1 MQARPLDRYSVCK
14 PVLTYH
20 AVGKLIFG
28 DTSKESLVELPQGQ
42 LYLVRP
48 LSPKGYSELIFKDA
62 AARIRR
68 TNQEYQYQLVIQRA
82 YEEGEEDLADDDDG
96 EDPEL
101 AALAAERDEKIFL
114 LDESL
119 HFRSEIREGGEKV
132 LAWRD
137 LSGDA
142 GDLYEFVCDNSID
155 DAQVQQFEITAV
167 HCQYERKHRKNYN
180 TASEQDL
187 AEFAFEGEQ
196 PIPRASP
203 THSPVA
209 LSPVATMPG
218 SSATRNTAN
227 SALKRDSTSTKAS
240 RKVPVREETPTAAP
254 PVATH
259 PELRS
264 VLAIEHAELH
274 LFDFQSGA
282 FILQD
287 PNVEATVAEV
297 GTWKYWLQISSEDN
311 DWLGQEVIA
320 DINPV
325 FNFEYLSFIFN
336 AYTPNGDAY
345 SWLLRFKDQETET
358 RFQEG
363 LMQALWEQLNEIK
376 WNKSKEEERDYVLE
390 AFQDLA
396 MDEAPEG
403 EGEEEEEEVV
413 EDDGQRSE
421 HYDSDEEEDDVV
433 TRDDDGNVNSQLAVG
448 YKHDRSF
455 VVRGS
460 KIGVFKHTPN
470 NNLEFSTNISKVETP
485 KGKLFSPK
493 KVMLHAEDTNMI
505 LQNEADPNSLY
516 RMDLEYG
523 KIVDEWKVHDD
534 IPVNT
539 FAPESKFSQM
549 TGEQTFLGLSRNAL
563 YRIDPRLAGNKL
575 VDSELKQ
582 YVSKNNFSAAATT
595 EKGYIA
601 VASNKGD
608 IRMFDRLGINAKTHI
623 PALGEP
629 IIGLDVSAD
638 GRWVL
643 GTCRTYLLLID
654 ALQKEGKNEG
664 KLGFEKSFGKDSKP
678 QPRRLGLTPSHVAQ
692 FQHETGAPLSF
703 TPARFNTGEGLSETS
718 IITATG
724 PFIVTWNMKKV
735 LRGSKDPYSI
745 KRYAEEVKADN
756 FKYGSDKNVIVAL
769 PNEVNMVAKQSFKKP
784 TRESIA
790 TPVRIGGSSLGGRRS
805 SGRVGTRDSARYK
818 LGKDD
823 MVNSPY

>member
-1 MQARPLDRYSVCK
+1 
-14 PVLTYH
+14 
-20 AVGKLIFG
+20 
-28 DTSKESLVELPQGQ
+28 
-42 LYLVRP
+42 
-48 LSPKGYSELIFKDA
+48 
-62 AARIRR
+62 
-68 TNQEYQYQLVIQRA
+68 
-82 YEEGEEDLADDDDG
+82 
-96 EDPEL
+96 
-101 AALAAERDEKIFL
+101 
-114 LDESL
+114 
-119 HFRSEIREGGEKV
+119 
-132 LAWRD
+132 
-137 LSGDA
+137 
-142 GDLYEFVCDNSID
+142 
-155 DAQVQQFEITAV
+155 
-167 HCQYERKHRKNYN
+167 
-180 TASEQDL
+180 
-187 AEFAFEGEQ
+187 
-196 PIPRASP
+196 
-203 THSPVA
+203 
-209 LSPVATMPG
+209 
-218 SSATRNTAN
+218 
-227 SALKRDSTSTKAS
+227 
-240 RKVPVREETPTAAP
+240 
-254 PVATH
+254 
-259 PELRS
+259 
-264 VLAIEHAELH
+264 
-274 LFDFQSGA
+274 
-282 FILQD
+282 
-287 PNVEATVAEV
+287 
-297 GTWKYWLQISSEDN
+297 
-311 DWLGQEVIA
+311 
-320 DINPV
+320 
-325 FNFEYLSFIFN
+325 
-336 AYTPNGDAY
+336 
-345 SWLLRFKDQETET
+345 
-358 RFQEG
+358 
-363 LMQALWEQLNEIK
+363 MQALWEQLNEIK
-376 WNKSKEEERDYVLE
+376 WNKTKDDDRDYVLE

-396 MDEAPEG
+396 MEDAEDLP
-403 EGEEEEEEVV
+403 EEEEYEVEEP
-413 EDDGQRSE
+413 EDDAQQKE
-421 HYDSDEEEDDVV
+421 EYDTDEDDDDVGGIP
-433 TRDDDGNVNSQLAVG
+433 DDGNVNSQLAVG

-485 KGKLFSPK
+485 GGKLFNPN

-505 LQNEADPNSLY
+505 LQNEGDPNSLY

-539 FAPESKFSQM
+539 FAPESKFAQM

-582 YVSKNNFSAAATT
+582 YVSKNDFSAAATT

-643 GTCRTYLLLID
+643 ATCRTYLLLID
-654 ALQKEGKNEG
+654 ALQKTGKNEG
-664 KLGFEKSFGKDSKP
+664 KLGFEKSFGKDAKP

-703 TPARFNTGEGLSETS
+703 TTARFNTGEGISETS

-790 TPVRIGGSSLGGRRS
+790 NPAQIRLGGRRS
-805 SGRVGTRDSARYK
+805 DAGRLGTRDSARYK

-823 MVNSPY
+823 IVDSPY

>member
-1 MQARPLDRYSVCK
+1 MFLLKSVG
-14 PVLTYH
+14 
-20 AVGKLIFG
+20 ALIFG
-28 DTSKESLVELPQGQ
+28 DSSKENLVQLPQGQ

-62 AARIRR
+62 AASIRR
-68 TNQEYQYQLVIQRA
+68 TNQEFQYQLVIQRA
-82 YEEGEEDLADDDDG
+82 YEEGEEELLDDEEG
-96 EDPEL
+96 EDADI
-101 AALAAERDEKIFL
+101 AALAGERDEKTFL

-119 HFRSEIREGGEKV
+119 HFRSEFRQGGEKV

-142 GDLYEFVCDNSID
+142 GDLYEFVCDDSTET
-155 DAQVQQFEITAV
+155 AQVQAFEITAV
-167 HCQYERKHRKNYN
+167 HCQYERKHRKNYQ
-180 TASEQDL
+180 TATEQDL
-187 AEFAFEGEQ
+187 AEFAFEEEQ

-209 LSPVATMPG
+209 LSPVTTMPI
-218 SSATRNTAN
+218 SRTTAN
-227 SALKRDSTSTKAS
+227 SALKRDDTPTKSS
-240 RKVPVREETPTAAP
+240 RKPPVRDEGPTEAP
-254 PVATH
+254 PVAAH
-259 PELRS
+259 PESRS
-264 VLAIEHAELH
+264 VLTEERAELH

-287 PNVEATVAEV
+287 PSVKATVYEV
-297 GTWKYWLQISSEDN
+297 GNWQYYLQISSDKR

-336 AYTPNGDAY
+336 AYAPTGDAY

-363 LMQALWEQLNEIK
+363 LMQALWEQLNEQK
-376 WNKSKEEERDYVLE
+376 WLKSKEDDREYVME
-390 AFQDLA
+390 AFQDLT
-396 MDEAPEG
+396 MDDAP
-403 EGEEEEEEVV
+403 EGEEEEYEVEEP
-413 EDDGQRSE
+413 EDDGQKSE

-485 KGKLFSPK
+485 GGKLFSPK

-505 LQNEADPNSLY
+505 LQNEANPNSLY

-539 FAPESKFSQM
+539 FAPENKFAQM

-582 YVSKNNFSAAATT
+582 YVSKNDFSAAATT

-623 PALGEP
+623 PALGDP

-643 GTCRTYLLLID
+643 ATCRTYLLLID

-692 FQHETGAPLSF
+692 FQHETGVPLSF

-724 PFIVTWNMKKV
+724 PFIVTWNLKKV
-735 LRGSKDPYSI
+735 LKGNKDPYTI

-790 TPVRIGGSSLGGRRS
+790 TPVRIGGGSFGGRRS
-805 SGRVGTRDSARYK
+805 EGGRIGNRESARYK
-818 LGKDD
+818 LGKEDV
-823 MVNSPY
+823 VNSPY

>member
-1 MQARPLDRYSVCK
+1 MF
-14 PVLTYH
+14 VLRN
-20 AVGKLIFG
+20 VGKLIFG
-28 DTSKESLVELPQGQ
+28 DTSKESLIELPQGQ

-68 TNQEYQYQLVIQRA
+68 TNQEFQYQLVVQRA
-82 YEEGEEDLADDDDG
+82 YEEGEEELGDD
-96 EDPEL
+96 EDAEETEI
-101 AALAAERDEKIFL
+101 AALGAERDEKTFL
-114 LDESL
+114 LDEGL

-142 GDLYEFVCDNSID
+142 GDLYEFVCDRSIGTHE
-155 DAQVQQFEITAV
+155 VETFEITAAK
-167 HCQYERKHRKNYN
+167 CQYERKHRKSHN
-180 TASEQDL
+180 TATVEDL
-187 AEFAFEGEQ
+187 AAFTFESEE
-196 PIPRASP
+196 PIPSASP
-203 THSPVA
+203 PHSSPVN
-209 LSPVATMPG
+209 TMPPPP
-218 SSATRNTAN
+218 RNTAN
-227 SALKRDSTSTKAS
+227 SALKREERESTPSKSS
-240 RKVPVREETPTAAP
+240 RQVALKEEGPTAAP
-254 PVATH
+254 AVADH
-259 PELRS
+259 PEALS
-264 VLAIEHAELH
+264 ILAEEPAELH
-274 LFDFQSGA
+274 LFDFVSGA

-287 PNVEATVAEV
+287 PKVKATVSEV
-297 GTWKYWLQISSEDN
+297 GKWRYWLQIESDDR

-325 FNFEYLSFIFN
+325 FNFDYLSFIFN
-336 AYTPNGDAY
+336 AYTPTGDAY
-345 SWLLRFKDQETET
+345 SWLLRFKDQEMET

-376 WNKSKEEERDYVLE
+376 WNKSKDEERDYVLE

-396 MDEAPEG
+396 MDDVPE
-403 EGEEEEEEVV
+403 EEDEEDEEEEEEPEA
-413 EDDGQRSE
+413 EDDGQQSE
-421 HYDSDEEEDDVV
+421 HYDSDEEDDDVV

-485 KGKLFSPK
+485 NGKLFSPK

-505 LQNEADPNSLY
+505 LQNEGDPNSLY

-523 KIVDEWKVHDD
+523 KIVDEWKIHDD

-539 FAPESKFSQM
+539 FAPENKFAQM

-575 VDSELKQ
+575 VDTELKQ
-582 YVSKNNFSAAATT
+582 YVSKNEFSAAATT

-643 GTCRTYLLLID
+643 ATCRTYLLLID
-654 ALQKEGKNEG
+654 AMQKEGKNEG

-692 FQHETGAPLSF
+692 FQHETGAALSF
-703 TPARFNTGEGLSETS
+703 TPAKFNAGEGLSETS

-724 PFIVTWNMKKV
+724 PFIVTWNLKKV

-790 TPVRIGGSSLGGRRS
+790 TPVRIGGGSFGGRRS
-805 SGRVGTRDSARYK
+805 EGGRLSTRDSGRYK

-823 MVNSPY
+823 VVDSPY

>member
-1 MQARPLDRYSVCK
+1 MDEEEA
-14 PVLTYH
+14 
-20 AVGKLIFG
+20 
-28 DTSKESLVELPQGQ
+28 E
-42 LYLVRP
+42 
-48 LSPKGYSELIFKDA
+48 DA
-62 AARIRR
+62 DI
-68 TNQEYQYQLVIQRA
+68 
-82 YEEGEEDLADDDDG
+82 
-96 EDPEL
+96 
-101 AALAAERDEKIFL
+101 AALGGDRDEKTFL

-119 HFRSEIREGGEKV
+119 HFRTEFRDHGEKV

-142 GDLYEFVCDNSID
+142 GDLFEFVCDNSVEV
-155 DAQVQQFEITAV
+155 AQIQTFGITAV
-167 HCQYERKHRKNYN
+167 QCQYERKYRKNHQ
-180 TASEQDL
+180 TATEQDL
-187 AEFAFEGEQ
+187 AAFAFEEEY

-203 THSPVA
+203 THSPIA
-209 LSPVATMPG
+209 LSPVATM
-218 SSATRNTAN
+218 ATPRTTAN
-227 SALKRDSTSTKAS
+227 SALKRESTPAKTLK
-240 RKVPVREETPTAAP
+240 KDPVRKEGPTEAP
-254 PVATH
+254 PVAVH
-259 PELRS
+259 PTSRS
-264 VLAIEHAELH
+264 VLSEERAELH

-287 PNVEATVAEV
+287 PNIKATVYEI
-297 GTWKYWLQISSEDN
+297 GNWQYYLQISSDKR

-336 AYTPNGDAY
+336 AYAPTGDAY

-363 LMQALWEQLNEIK
+363 LMQALWEQLNEQK
-376 WNKSKEEERDYVLE
+376 WLKNKEDDREYVLE
-390 AFQDLA
+390 AFQDLT
-396 MDEAPEG
+396 MGDAP
-403 EGEEEEEEVV
+403 EGEEEEEEYEVEEP
-413 EDDGQRSE
+413 EDDGQKSE
-421 HYDSDEEEDDVV
+421 HYDSDEDEDDVV

-470 NNLEFSTNISKVETP
+470 NNLEFSTNISKVETLG
-485 KGKLFSPK
+485 GKLFNPK

-505 LQNEADPNSLY
+505 LQNEANPNSLY

-539 FAPESKFSQM
+539 FAPESKFAQM

-582 YVSKNNFSAAATT
+582 YVSKNDFSAASTT

-623 PALGEP
+623 PALGDP

-643 GTCRTYLLLID
+643 ATCRTYLLLID
-654 ALQKEGKNEG
+654 AMQKEGKNEG

-678 QPRRLGLTPSHVAQ
+678 RPRRLGLTPSHVAQ
-692 FQHETGAPLSF
+692 FQHETGVPLSF
-703 TPARFNTGEGLSETS
+703 TPARFNTGEGLTETS

-724 PFIVTWNMKKV
+724 PFIVTWNLKKV
-735 LRGSKDPYSI
+735 LRGNKDPYTI

-790 TPVRIGGSSLGGRRS
+790 TPVRIGGGSFGGRRS
-805 SGRVGTRDSARYK
+805 DTGRIGNRESARYK
-818 LGKDD
+818 LGKEDV
-823 MVNSPY
+823 VNSPY

>member
-1 MQARPLDRYSVCK
+1 
-14 PVLTYH
+14 
-20 AVGKLIFG
+20 VGKLIFG

-68 TNQEYQYQLVIQRA
+68 TNQEYQYQLVVQRA
-82 YEEGEEDLADDDDG
+82 YEEGEEDLADDEDG

-101 AALAAERDEKIFL
+101 AALAAERDEKTFL

-187 AEFAFEGEQ
+187 TEFAFEGEQ

-203 THSPVA
+203 TQSPVA
-209 LSPVATMPG
+209 LSPVATMSA
-218 SSATRNTAN
+218 SSARTTAN
-227 SALKRDSTSTKAS
+227 SALKRESTPTKSS
-240 RKVPVREETPTAAP
+240 RKTPLRDETPTAAP

-259 PELRS
+259 PELHS
-264 VLAIEHAELH
+264 VLAVEHAELH

-297 GTWKYWLQISSEDN
+297 GTWKYWLQISSEDK

-376 WNKSKEEERDYVLE
+376 WNKSKEDDRDYVLE
-390 AFQDLA
+390 AFQDLT
-396 MDEAPEG
+396 MDDAPP
-403 EGEEEEEEVV
+403 EGEEEEEE
-413 EDDGQRSE
+413 EEIENDGQRSE

-582 YVSKNNFSAAATT
+582 YISKNDFSAAATT

-643 GTCRTYLLLID
+643 ATCRTYLLLID

-718 IITATG
+718 VITATG

-790 TPVRIGGSSLGGRRS
+790 NPVRIGGSSLGGRRS

-823 MVNSPY
+823 VVNSPY